1 MPTRLTFPPPPHAMK
16 RKRDDAGSPH
26 ITTGEGRSI
35 LKPRLLRAGS
45 VKRVRCDGG
54 SWRRREGDEGWGL
67 WDQQRDILS
76 EDGMGD
82 GKSGWVGGNQVAIE
96 VKLDLSPCVVCAR
109 RPRVKGDLLGGGF
122 GACDG
127 CGGRVCCVCVRRCG
141 GSGKEGRG
149 DEMEESGGEKNED
162 GRGNG
167 NGEVA
172 RHITRSFAVDVVLR
186 GERRG
191 RCGVWGAC
199 GRRGNEAGS
208 SLLGRGMCLDGV
220 PWARCIYKYY
230 TQVVYLGCTRERSD

>member
-162 GRGNG
+162 GRGEREWG
-167 NGEVA
+167 GGTSHYEVVCSRCCVERGEEGEV
-172 RHITRSFAVDVVLR
+172 
-186 GERRG
+186 
-191 RCGVWGAC
+191 RC
-199 GRRGNEAGS
+199 
-208 SLLGRGMCLDGV
+208 
-220 PWARCIYKYY
+220 
-230 TQVVYLGCTRERSD
+230 LGCLWKEGE